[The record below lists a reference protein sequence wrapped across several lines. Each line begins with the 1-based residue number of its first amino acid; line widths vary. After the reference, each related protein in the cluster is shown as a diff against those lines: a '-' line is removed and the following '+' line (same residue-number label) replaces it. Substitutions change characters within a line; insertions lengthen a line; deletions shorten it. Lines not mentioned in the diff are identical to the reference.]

1 MVLSGMSSAEQMQ
14 DNLSYMQDFR
24 PLHGAEK
31 AAVARACTVLK
42 SQDII
47 PCTNCRYCVAGC
59 PKNILI
65 PDLFA
70 CLNARKQY
78 QDWDRDFY
86 YRVTTEG
93 HGKASDC
100 IRCGQCEHECPQH
113 LEIRELLKKVAAAFE
128 NA

>member
-1 MVLSGMSSAEQMQ
+1 MPQE
-14 DNLSYMQDFR
+14 
-24 PLHGAEK
+24 
-31 AAVARACTVLK
+31 
-42 SQDII
+42 
-47 PCTNCRYCVAGC
+47 
-59 PKNILI
+59 
-65 PDLFA
+65 LFA